1 MVCVSR
7 TQDSLQNGLQSEVKE
22 VLSQVK
28 RKRPRYIKTTEE
40 LMSSQLRERERE
52 REKEEIRFPK
62 AKAWTSSATKYIIRV
77 VVYTPK
83 ESDKYQ
89 RTILI

>member
-40 LMSSQLRERERE
+40 LMSSQLRERE
-52 REKEEIRFPK
+52 KEEIRFPK

-83 ESDKYQ
+83 NLTNIKGLY
-89 RTILI
+89 

>member
-40 LMSSQLRERERE
+40 LMSSQLREREM
-52 REKEEIRFPK
+52 EEIRFPK